1 MGLTGLSLAAC
12 SKDGSSTGDA
22 RTVVTAAFY
31 PLAEAA
37 RQVGGEDVRVV
48 DLTPAGA
55 EPHDLELTPD
65 KLNAIEDADVALVMG
80 HHFQPSVED
89 AAKHNTHRVVVLD
102 DLHIT
107 GKDPHVWLDP
117 VRMSAIVAV
126 VAHALAA
133 AAPSHAD
140 TFASRAKAYEA
151 KLSALDADMRAGLA
165 TCERTQIVTAHDAFG
180 WLAKRYHLTQYAITG
195 ITPDVEPNPQRLD
208 DLAKL
213 VEAKGVTTIFT
224 ETLVSPKVA
233 QLLARETGVTTA
245 VLNPLEGL
253 TKKQINAGAS
263 YISVMRENLATL
275 RRALGCA

>member
-1 MGLTGLSLAAC
+1 
-12 SKDGSSTGDA
+12 
-22 RTVVTAAFY
+22 
-31 PLAEAA
+31 
-37 RQVGGEDVRVV
+37 
-48 DLTPAGA
+48 
-55 EPHDLELTPD
+55 
-65 KLNAIEDADVALVMG
+65 
-80 HHFQPSVED
+80 
-89 AAKHNTHRVVVLD
+89 
-102 DLHIT
+102 
-107 GKDPHVWLDP
+107 
-117 VRMSAIVAV
+117 MSAIMAV

-133 AAPSHAD
+133 AAPSQAD

-180 WLAKRYHLTQYAITG
+180 WLAKRYHLTQDAITG

-253 TKKQINAGAS
+253 TKKQIDAGAS